1 MSRNCQY
8 RNEASFPA
16 VSIQNKQDFK
26 KKTSAGTNK
35 LTDSCQMVSEF

>member
-26 KKTSAGTNK
+26 KNISRNK
-35 LTDSCQMVSEF
+35 QAYGFLSDGF